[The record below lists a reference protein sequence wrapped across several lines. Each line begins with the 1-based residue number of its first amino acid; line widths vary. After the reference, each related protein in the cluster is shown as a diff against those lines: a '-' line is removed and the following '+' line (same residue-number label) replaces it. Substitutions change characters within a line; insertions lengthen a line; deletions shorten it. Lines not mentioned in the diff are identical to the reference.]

1 MSKVYKCDCC
11 DEIIKDVYE
20 ARMKEFYVD
29 SEYDIVCGI
38 LPLNSKNIVKIHL
51 CEKCYKGLKEIGGR
65 VKSGEQHNGKCSQ
78 ISCPNCIC
86 GYCKYPL
93 FGDCIISSCRK
104 KEWQQCQILT

>member
-20 ARMKEFYVD
+20 AKMKEFYVD

-65 VKSGEQHNGKCSQ
+65 VKCGEDNNGKCSQ
-78 ISCPNCIC
+78 IACPNHKN
-86 GYCKYPL
+86 GFCKYPL
-93 FGDCIISSCRK
+93 FGSCIISNLRK
-104 KEWQQCQILT
+104 GDETVGKVYI